1 MANAFTF
8 SIEDRLQ
15 DQGKLGEVFQTPDYY
30 YIIRAT
36 PMLDIGSH
44 C

>member
-15 DQGKLGEVFQTPDYY
+15 DQGKLGEFFKHR
-30 YIIRAT
+30 IIT
-36 PMLDIGSH
+36 TL
-44 C
+44 

>member
-15 DQGKLGEVFQTPDYY
+15 GQGKLAEYFKHR
-30 YIIRAT
+30 IIT
-36 PMLDIGSH
+36 TL
-44 C
+44 